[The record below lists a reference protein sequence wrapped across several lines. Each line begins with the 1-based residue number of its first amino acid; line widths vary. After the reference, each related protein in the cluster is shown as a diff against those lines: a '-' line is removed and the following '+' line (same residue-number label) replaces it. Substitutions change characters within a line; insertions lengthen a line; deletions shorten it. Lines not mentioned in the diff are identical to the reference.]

1 MSDLAHDDEF
11 PWGLGQVRQVG
22 DPWSAPGP
30 AVIRCLVPGSLIRVE
45 R

>member
-11 PWGLGQVRQVG
+11 PWGLGQVRQLG
-22 DPWSAPGP
+22 GPWSDPDP
-30 AVIRCLVPGSLIRVE
+30 DVIRCLVPGSVIRVE